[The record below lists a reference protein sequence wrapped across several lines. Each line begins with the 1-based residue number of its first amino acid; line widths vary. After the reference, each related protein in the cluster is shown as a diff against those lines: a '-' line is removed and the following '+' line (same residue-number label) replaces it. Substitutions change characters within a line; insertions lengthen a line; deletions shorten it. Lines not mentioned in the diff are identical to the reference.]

1 MRYAQGGGLTDAE
14 RNTRE
19 RLRLQAVERFEGGQ
33 ENAEV
38 AAALRISVRS
48 VERWRRAW
56 RECGEVGVLSK
67 GSPGRSRLSEDRIAR
82 LERELERGPLAHGWT
97 DQRWTLVRIKTL
109 IGRLFHVSYTVEGTW
124 RLLKRHGW
132 SWQQPT
138 RRAIERDDDGVEG
151 VDEGDLAAGKTTAA
165 ERGAWIVFE
174 DEAGQSMTPPRAR
187 TWGRIGQTPVVRV
200 RGRGSGRVSM
210 AGMTCYK
217 PGQRS
222 RLIYAIREYR
232 GRKDQPK
239 GFGWRDLRDLI
250 VRARIQLGG
259 PIVLVWDSARLHLT
273 AGTREFIDANAA
285 WLTVFQ
291 LPTYA
296 PDLNPTEGVW
306 SLVKRDIGNLAAADL
321 GQITRA
327 VKRKLKMLQYRPEV
341 IDGCLAG
348 TELPLDL

>member
-14 RNTRE
+14 RVRRE
-19 RLRLQAVERFEGGQ
+19 LLRLQAVDRFEDGHKNGDI
-33 ENAEV
+33 
-38 AAALRISVRS
+38 AAALRVSERS

-56 RECGEVGVLSK
+56 REQGEAGVLSK
-67 GSPGRSRLSEDRIAR
+67 GSPGRPRLSDTQIAR
-82 LERELERGPLAHGWT
+82 LERELERGPLAHGWA
-97 DQRWTLVRIKTL
+97 DQRWTLARIKTL

-124 RLLKRHGW
+124 QLLRRHGW
-132 SWQQPT
+132 SWQQPA
-138 RRAIERDDDGVEG
+138 RRAIERDDEAVEN
-151 VDEGDLAAGKTTAA
+151 VEDGDLAAGKSIAA
-165 ERGAWIVFE
+165 ERGAWVVFE

-222 RLIYAIREYR
+222 RLIYAFREYR
-232 GRKDQPK
+232 GRKDEPK
-239 GFGWRDLRDLI
+239 GFGWRDFRDLI
-250 VRARIQLGG
+250 TRARTQLGG
-259 PIVLVWDSARLHLT
+259 PIVLVWDNVRLHLT
-273 AGTREFIDANAA
+273 AGIRKFIDANAE

-296 PDLNPTEGVW
+296 PDLNPQEGIW

-327 VKRKLKMLQYRPEV
+327 VKRRLKKIQYHPDLV
-341 IDGCLAG
+341 DGCLTG
-348 TELPLDL
+348 IGLTFD